1 MRVEPISGE
10 DTRMN
15 GARQTEEISRAKDE
29 MAKLADCL
37 KSRRVRAF
45 SRERLLRV
53 QTDLA
58 MLMTQ
63 LGEVQRIVS
72 VCMIQRGPSEVAIGE
87 AAQIAAPAPI
97 ALRLEALVAA
107 AADGSA
113 DSIDSI
119 PLDWR

>member
-1 MRVEPISGE
+1 MRVKPISGE

-29 MAKLADCL
+29 IAKLADCL
-37 KSRRVRAF
+37 KSRRIRAF

-58 MLMTQ
+58 VLMTS

-72 VCMIQRGPSEVAIGE
+72 INMIQRGPSEAAIGE
-87 AAQIAAPAPI
+87 AVPSMAPAPI
-97 ALRLEALVAA
+97 PLRLEALVAA
-107 AADGSA
+107 AAEESA

-119 PLDWR
+119 PLDWK

>member
-1 MRVEPISGE
+1 
-10 DTRMN
+10 MN
-15 GARQTEEISRAKDE
+15 GVRQTEEITRAKDE
-29 MAKLADCL
+29 MAKLVDCL
-37 KSRRVRAF
+37 KSRRVKAF

-58 MLMTQ
+58 VLMTQ

-87 AAQIAAPAPI
+87 AVQSPAPAPI
-97 ALRLEALVAA
+97 ALRLEALVE
-107 AADGSA
+107 AADESA
-113 DSIDSI
+113 GSIDSI